1 MTRKVDLRRLVELR
15 ALRMRRA
22 EAAAELQYGRHR
34 QATRAV
40 EAAKHESLVHE
51 AERRQQ
57 EEALYSQ
64 LAHDLLDQRDLENY
78 RGALS
83 ALDDCAR
90 QLDGEIHAARESE
103 LREARRKQE
112 LAAEYRRKQKLHERI
127 SLVAEEKRRLDAKR
141 ADVFSEFDEE
151 DALRPNSRKR
161 SR

>member
-1 MTRKVDLRRLVELR
+1 MTRKVDLR

-83 ALDDCAR
+83 ALDHRAR

>member
-1 MTRKVDLRRLVELR
+1 VTRKVDLRRLVELR

-22 EAAAELQYGRHR
+22 EVAAERQHGRHR
-34 QATRAV
+34 QAARAV
-40 EAAKHESLVHE
+40 EAAKHESLAHE
-51 AERRQQ
+51 AERARQ

-64 LAHDLLDQRDLENY
+64 LADGPLDQRDLENF

-83 ALDDCAR
+83 ALDYRAR
-90 QLDGEIHAARESE
+90 QLEGKVHAARESE

-112 LAAEYRRKQKLHERI
+112 LAAEYRGKQKLHERI

-141 ADVFSEFDEE
+141 ADVFSELEEE
-151 DALRPNSRKR
+151 DAVRPNSRKR

>member
-22 EAAAELQYGRHR
+22 EAAAELQHGRHR

-40 EAAKHESLVHE
+40 EAAKYESFTHE
-51 AERRQQ
+51 AERRRQ

-64 LAHDLLDQRDLENY
+64 LADGPLDQRDLENY

-83 ALDDCAR
+83 ALDHRAR
-90 QLDGEIHAARESE
+90 QLEGEIHAARESE

-112 LAAEYRRKQKLHERI
+112 LAAEYRRKQKLHGRI
-127 SLVAEEKRRLDAKR
+127 SLIAEEKRRLDAKR
-141 ADVFSEFDEE
+141 ADVFSEVDEE
-151 DALRPNSRKR
+151 DAVRPNSRKR